1 MNTAILSNWSLATIT
16 SKAMEIKYVLT
27 FIFYAE
33 NREKKRKKEKKKK
46 KREYGPCVVDLV
58 KFNNKLPY
66 STSRWFVT
74 FSGI

>member
-1 MNTAILSNWSLATIT
+1 
-16 SKAMEIKYVLT
+16 MEIKYVLT

-46 KREYGPCVVDLV
+46 KREYGPCFVALV
-58 KFNNKLPY
+58 KFTNKLPS